1 MEKKSLDINI
11 RERMKTFLLDDV
23 IRPCLK
29 QPQLSNIKNSIIIL
43 DEGTAK
49 IINSCVKMIDLVQEG
64 IIGCYFY
71 LFNPLYTILF
81 WLLPKGLIRI

>member
-23 IRPCLK
+23 IGPCLK

-43 DEGTAK
+43 DEGTGK
-49 IINSCVKMIDLVQEG
+49 IINSCVKMIDLVQKG

-71 LFNPLYTILF
+71 LLNPLYTILF
-81 WLLPKGLIRI
+81 